1 MNISIRSAHII
12 CLCGMLFFS
21 VIVNAADLNS
31 TTPPIANNQLSLDD
45 QKTYDEALNLINQF
59 SGKGNQYETAYKML
73 ADLSSRNPKS
83 GYPYAALAD
92 LKYRL
97 AGMGDGTYADAYTLA
112 QRALKLDPNIAD
124 AYVVVAKVM
133 IEQKNMNAAREAAN
147 KAIALSPDKPEAMFA
162 MARVAEVTLQYD
174 ESEHWY
180 RKAIDAYKDN
190 ILKSNIYYWLG
201 GMLSNKTP
209 ADINGAI
216 EAYTKAAEL
225 NSETGPWMLNNI
237 GWFLIDNTDR
247 YDQAIDYLERA
258 LKIMDFGTARRNL
271 ALAEY
276 FKWGDSLQNPQK
288 YKNATRKPLSPEII
302 AATTGVTP
310 EYAFVMNAAV
320 KNVPSSTSFALLNI
334 GLINNVDVIPSG
346 TVNTALS
353 SAAYYK
359 HWDLVKALV
368 AKGANVNAGNNT
380 AIFYAVSQGNIEMV
394 KFLFEKG
401 ARINLVDSSGYPVV
415 SYALN
420 QKVGKPASVL
430 DYLMEHGAD
439 PTLPD
444 KNGSTLIV
452 LAVLGNDVDGVSLLV
467 NKYHADANAK
477 YFKIQILEIAA
488 EGSVPL
494 EYASVT
500 KSKAIVEILL
510 KAGANP
516 WIKNSHGDD
525 LMSTLMG
532 TWSEKIKLYPSYKV
546 TAPLIME
553 ARKSTPKPPDFGP
566 EYQGK

>member
-12 CLCGMLFFS
+12 CLCGMLFFL
-21 VIVNAADLNS
+21 VTVNAADLNS

-45 QKTYDEALNLINQF
+45 QKTYDEALKLINQF
-59 SGKGNQYETAYKML
+59 GGKGNQYETAYKML

-162 MARVAEVTLQYD
+162 MARAAEVTLQYD

-401 ARINLVDSSGYPVV
+401 ARINLVDNSGYPVV

-488 EGSVPL
+488 EGSVPV

-532 TWSEKIKLYPSYKV
+532 PWSEKTKLYPSYKV

>member
-21 VIVNAADLNS
+21 VTVNAADLNS

-45 QKTYDEALNLINQF
+45 QKTYDEALKLINQF
-59 SGKGNQYETAYKML
+59 GGKGNQYETAYKML

-92 LKYRL
+92 LKYWL
-97 AGMGDGTYADAYTLA
+97 ANMGDGTYADAYTLA

-147 KAIALSPDKPEAMFA
+147 KAIALAPNRPEAMFA

-180 RKAIDAYKDN
+180 RKAIDTYKDN
-190 ILKSNIYYWLG
+190 IRKSNIYYWLG
-201 GMLSNKTP
+201 GMLSKKSP
-209 ADINGAI
+209 ADINGAT

-288 YKNATRKPLSPEII
+288 YRNATRKPLSPEII

-310 EYAFVMNAAV
+310 EYAFVMNAA
-320 KNVPSSTSFALLNI
+320 
-334 GLINNVDVIPSG
+334 
-346 TVNTALS
+346 
-353 SAAYYK
+353 
-359 HWDLVKALV
+359 
-368 AKGANVNAGNNT
+368 
-380 AIFYAVSQGNIEMV
+380 
-394 KFLFEKG
+394 
-401 ARINLVDSSGYPVV
+401 
-415 SYALN
+415 
-420 QKVGKPASVL
+420 
-430 DYLMEHGAD
+430 
-439 PTLPD
+439 
-444 KNGSTLIV
+444 
-452 LAVLGNDVDGVSLLV
+452 GVSG
-467 NKYHADANAK
+467 
-477 YFKIQILEIAA
+477 ILCKR
-488 EGSVPL
+488 GF
-494 EYASVT
+494 
-500 KSKAIVEILL
+500 
-510 KAGANP
+510 N
-516 WIKNSHGDD
+516 
-525 LMSTLMG
+525 
-532 TWSEKIKLYPSYKV
+532 
-546 TAPLIME
+546 
-553 ARKSTPKPPDFGP
+553 
-566 EYQGK
+566 